1 MTADSQSARRRG
13 SAAPAMLLPGA
24 ALTCWLSELRIQ
36 APVKRDA
43 AKARVNWAAR
53 SDAARLD
60 HGVPVSFPVAAGG
73 TSGLPGTPSVGEPNH
88 VDPSTGADYQGGGRP
103 PGTQRAAEA
112 PTLLCPPRARPFL
125 PPRSLT
131 EDDRP

>member
-1 MTADSQSARRRG
+1 MTLDAQSARRRG
-13 SAAPAMLLPGA
+13 SSAPAMLLPGA

-43 AKARVNWAAR
+43 AKARGNWAAR

-88 VDPSTGADYQGGGRP
+88 SLLTWRDSGKAFTNAEPRHRLSISSPSETP
-103 PGTQRAAEA
+103 
-112 PTLLCPPRARPFL
+112 
-125 PPRSLT
+125 
-131 EDDRP
+131 